1 MTDVDATSGSTS
13 PDATLDDKAGNADG
27 KANGN
32 AESVAISGI
41 IAQEERAATGALRSA
56 LRDAG
61 VDPGSKPVELRALP
75 FSGTWGGASTIARMV
90 AGDLVSS
97 ELEAAGELD
106 GLSKKEIKK
115 KVNERVND
123 RAQLLADQVTSIL
136 AASDRFAKVESANGY
151 INIFY
156 DANKVAARLIGE
168 VLERGDRYGW
178 AEAGS
183 HPERVMIEHS
193 QLNTHKAAHVGHL
206 RNICLGVAVTNIS
219 RAGGYTTMPVTY
231 IGDIGRHV
239 IRCLWCYTNFH
250 QGQEPAGNAPKG
262 RWLGEIYAEADARL
276 SFRKDVLEFLE
287 SLFKE
292 DEQFALAID
301 RMLKFLWREGT
312 VDGEDIAYLL
322 GRVTHQQIIDV
333 AQLRDERVVIT
344 FWPIIG
350 NQLREEALQEELT
363 PPVVDDLPDEGND
376 AIVEVPVDEP
386 AIVRSR
392 VPEPPLPPVPSMSK
406 VERYAEWQRLAQHMA
421 DWWPHGPQW
430 EQEVKDTFQLWETKD
445 PAFVELWRVT
455 REWSLDD
462 LRLIFDEFGATFDAW
477 FWESEVEDDGR
488 KIVAELLER
497 GIAEISD
504 GLPVVKIDEK
514 LGLDHE
520 TYRTM
525 PILRS
530 DGTTLYSTKDLA
542 LTQKKFVEYD
552 VDRAIWIVDVRQSLY
567 FDQISRI
574 LELYGF
580 EQAADTMH
588 LGYEFVTL
596 PSGIISSRKGNAPML
611 EDVLDAMLARARTVI
626 QEKNPDLPIEQQEKV
641 ARQVAIG
648 AIKYVMLARD
658 GNKVIVFDPEEALS
672 FEGHAAP
679 YVQYAHARASRILE
693 HAGVTE
699 ETLKGALTTLD
710 FGSTAP
716 EELGLLQAI
725 ADFPAIVQRAADE
738 YRPLHMTN
746 YVFDVAKRFNDFYHA
761 CPVLTSEEPTRT
773 ARLALVGATRRTL
786 RNGLALLGIE
796 APEQM

>member
-1 MTDVDATSGSTS
+1 MTDVSAAAPSSDSHSTAS
-13 PDATLDDKAGNADG
+13 FA
-27 KANGN
+27 
-32 AESVAISGI
+32 GI
-41 IAQEERAATGALRSA
+41 IAQEERAAIDALRSA

-61 VDPGSKPVELRALP
+61 VDPGAKPIELRALP
-75 FSGTWGGASTIARMV
+75 FEGTWGGASTIARMV
-90 AGDLVSS
+90 AGDLVNR
-97 ELEAAGELD
+97 ELDAAGELE

-115 KVNERVND
+115 KVNERVNE
-123 RAQLLADQVTSIL
+123 RAQLLASEITATL
-136 AASDRFAKVESANGY
+136 AASGSFAKVESANGY

-156 DANKVAARLIGE
+156 DANTVAARLIGE
-168 VLERGDRYGW
+168 VLERGERYGW
-178 AEAGS
+178 APEGS

-239 IRCLWCYTNFH
+239 IRCLWCYANFH
-250 QGQEPAGNAPKG
+250 RGEEPAGDAPKG
-262 RWLGEIYAEADARL
+262 RWLGDIYAESDARL
-276 SFRKDVLEFLE
+276 NFRKDVLDFLE

-292 DEQFALAID
+292 DEQFALTID

-322 GRVTHQQIIDV
+322 GRVTQQLRIDV
-333 AQLRDERVVIT
+333 AELRDENVLVT
-344 FWPIIG
+344 FWPMIG
-350 NQLREEALQEELT
+350 NQLRDESEQQETTDRAALIAAE
-363 PPVVDDLPDEGND
+363 ND
-376 AIVEVPVDEP
+376 NGEIVEPFVDTVHSNKP
-386 AIVRSR
+386 TPI
-392 VPEPPLPPVPSMSK
+392 EPPAPSMDK
-406 VERYAEWQRLAQHMA
+406 IERYAEWQRIAEHMA
-421 DWWPHGPQW
+421 DWWPHGPRW

-445 PAFVELWRVT
+445 PAFVELWKVT

-462 LRLIFDEFGATFDAW
+462 LRLIFAEFGATFDAW
-477 FWESEVEDDGR
+477 FYESEVEDDGR
-488 KIVAELLER
+488 KIVGELLER

-542 LTQKKFVEYD
+542 LTQKKFIDYD
-552 VDRAIWIVDVRQSLY
+552 VDRAIWVVDVRQSLY
-567 FDQISRI
+567 FDQISKI

-580 EQAADTMH
+580 GQAANTMH

-596 PSGIISSRKGNAPML
+596 PSGIMSSRKGNAPML
-611 EDVLDAMLARARTVI
+611 EDVRDAMLARALAVI
-626 QEKNPDLPIEQQEKV
+626 QDKNPELPLARQQEV

-658 GNKVIVFDPEEALS
+658 GNKVIVFDPDEALS

-679 YVQYAHARASRILE
+679 YVQYAHARACRILE
-693 HAGVTE
+693 HADATDATIE
-699 ETLKGALTTLD
+699 AALSALD
-710 FGSTAP
+710 FGTTAP

-725 ADFPAIVQRAADE
+725 ADFPGVVQRAADE

-746 YVFDVAKRFNDFYHA
+746 YVFEIAKRFNDFYHA
-761 CPVLTSEEPTRT
+761 CPVLHSAEPTRT
-773 ARLALVGATRRTL
+773 ARLALVAATRRTL
-786 RNGLALLGIE
+786 KNGLALLGID

>member
-1 MTDVDATSGSTS
+1 MTDVAAAAPSSDSLSTAS
-13 PDATLDDKAGNADG
+13 PA
-27 KANGN
+27 
-32 AESVAISGI
+32 GI
-41 IAQEERAATGALRSA
+41 IAQEERAAIDALRTA
-56 LRDAG
+56 LHDVG
-61 VDPGSKPVELRALP
+61 VDPGTKPIELRALP
-75 FSGTWGGASTIARMV
+75 FEGTWGGASTIARMV
-90 AGDLVSS
+90 AGDLVNR
-97 ELEAAGELD
+97 ELEAAGELE
-106 GLSKKEIKK
+106 GLSRKEIKK
-115 KVNERVND
+115 KVNERVNE
-123 RAQLLADQVTSIL
+123 RAQSLADQLTATL
-136 AASDRFAKVESANGY
+136 AASGRFAKVESANGY

-156 DANKVAARLIGE
+156 DANTVAARLIGE
-168 VLERGDRYGW
+168 VLERGGRYGW
-178 AEAGS
+178 APEGS

-239 IRCLWCYTNFH
+239 IRCLWCYANFH
-250 QGQEPAGNAPKG
+250 LGEEPAGDARKG
-262 RWLGEIYAEADARL
+262 RWLGDIYAESDARL
-276 SFRKDVLEFLE
+276 NFRKDVLDFLE

-322 GRVTHQQIIDV
+322 GRVTQQLRIDV
-333 AQLRDERVVIT
+333 AELRDEHVLVT
-344 FWPIIG
+344 FWPMIG
-350 NQLREEALQEELT
+350 NQLREESEQQEIADQAALIAAE
-363 PPVVDDLPDEGND
+363 ND
-376 AIVEVPVDEP
+376 NGEIVEPSIDEASSNKPIPV
-386 AIVRSR
+386 
-392 VPEPPLPPVPSMSK
+392 EPPAPSMDK
-406 VERYAEWQRLAQHMA
+406 IERYAEWQRLAEHMA
-421 DWWPHGPQW
+421 DWWPHGPRW
-430 EQEVKDTFQLWETKD
+430 EQEVKATFQLWETKD
-445 PAFVELWRVT
+445 PAFVALWKVT

-477 FWESEVEDDGR
+477 FYESEVEDDGR
-488 KIVAELLER
+488 KIVGELLER

-542 LTQKKFVEYD
+542 LTQKKFIDYD
-552 VDRAIWIVDVRQSLY
+552 VDRAIWVVDVRQSLY
-567 FDQISRI
+567 FDQISKI

-596 PSGIISSRKGNAPML
+596 PSGIMSSRKGNAPML
-611 EDVLDAMLARARTVI
+611 EDVRDAMLARALAVI
-626 QEKNPDLPIEQQEKV
+626 QDKNPDLPLERQEEV

-658 GNKVIVFDPEEALS
+658 GNKVIVFDPDEALS

-679 YVQYAHARASRILE
+679 YVQYAHARACRILE
-693 HAGVTE
+693 HANATDATIE
-699 ETLKGALTTLD
+699 ATLPSLD
-710 FGSTAP
+710 FGTTAP
-716 EELGLLQAI
+716 EELGLLQVI
-725 ADFPAIVQRAADE
+725 ADFPAVVQRAADE

-761 CPVLTSEEPTRT
+761 CPVLHSAEPTRT
-773 ARLALVGATRRTL
+773 ARLALVAATRRTL
-786 RNGLALLGIE
+786 KNGLALLGID